1 MLSPAE
7 RQRIAINIW
16 TARVVPVVL
25 AGVVGYATYV
35 LVVPLCAHYLISRYN
50 DIAAAIIILVVYF
63 LLFLLMAAS
72 LLRLVY
78 LTIVDP
84 PYLPLGAA
92 ALRDARMYDTT
103 EKEKP
108 KADADGIGGAEYMQN
123 MNRVLGTKDDP
134 DSPGLE
140 LFYTKDVFVCE
151 TDGRPKWCSHCAN
164 WKPDRTHHCSDSGR
178 CILKMD
184 HFCPWV
190 GGPVG
195 ENNFKFFI
203 QYTFWTA
210 LYCLH
215 LLVVMAVY
223 IARQVK
229 TEGETYNSQ
238 FTAILGIATFFFLFT
253 AGMTGTSVDLAMN
266 NLTQVERLGSK
277 TRVQTL
283 AVLKPSR
290 DELYRISPFLASQQP
305 YREITYPIATN
316 EQPISTDK
324 SNTSSVISHPSST
337 TPASEPTEQA
347 AGSEPQPSHSNSA
360 LEAPSV
366 PVQNGLLIPATDV
379 DRLHLAS
386 RPVEHQLAVPAS
398 ANGSI
403 PPGSSNRDL
412 KATRTFAVLNM
423 KQGDNPWD
431 LGTRLL
437 NWETV
442 MGSNIFDW
450 FLPIRRSPCCNHE
463 DAESQFQIGPWVD
476 LLRSSVGFLHPKDMR
491 AYGGR
496 RKLERRTSEDLRHGD
511 GRKAHRSRRRRRMNL
526 PSPEAGNPVP
536 LDDLERQAPQ
546 YDSG

>member
-16 TARVVPVVL
+16 TARVIPVVL

-35 LVVPLCAHYLISRYN
+35 LVVPLCAHYLLAQHN

-78 LTIVDP
+78 ITMVDP
-84 PYLPLGAA
+84 PYLPLGPA
-92 ALRDARMYDTT
+92 ALRNVGMYNAT
-103 EKEKP
+103 EKQKP
-108 KADADGIGGAEYMQN
+108 RKEADGIGGTKYQQN
-123 MNRVLGTKDDP
+123 TAGVLGTKDDP

-151 TDGRPKWCSHCAN
+151 VDGRPKWCSHCAN

-195 ENNFKFFI
+195 ESNFKFFI
-203 QYTFWTA
+203 QYTFYTA

-215 LLVVMAVY
+215 LLIVMAVY

-229 TEGETYNSQ
+229 TEGETYNPQ
-238 FTAILGIATFFFLFT
+238 FTAILGIASFFFLFT
-253 AGMTGTSVDLAMN
+253 AGMTGASVDLAMN

-283 AVLKPSR
+283 AILKPSQ
-290 DELYRISPFLASQQP
+290 DELYRISPFLASQHP
-305 YREITYPIATN
+305 YREIAYPLAMN
-316 EQPISTDK
+316 GSLGSTGTPD
-324 SNTSSVISHPSST
+324 TSSYGTPPSPTQASGSPEQVPAPGSQPSDLL
-337 TPASEPTEQA
+337 PASET
-347 AGSEPQPSHSNSA
+347 QP
-360 LEAPSV
+360 E
-366 PVQNGLLIPATDV
+366 PVQTIASTSANLDQGNLNGLHPSQGPVVTQVATPA
-379 DRLHLAS
+379 L
-386 RPVEHQLAVPAS
+386 
-398 ANGSI
+398 ANGSV
-403 PPGSSNRDL
+403 SYRYSDRDL
-412 KATRTFAVLNM
+412 KATRTFAVLKM

-442 MGSNIFDW
+442 MGSNFVDW

-463 DAESQFQIGPWVD
+463 DSESQFQIGPWVD

-496 RKLERRTSEDLRHGD
+496 RKLERRTSEDLHRGD
-511 GRKAHRSRRRRRMNL
+511 GRKAHRRRRRHMSL
-526 PSPEAGNPVP
+526 SSPEAGDPVP
-536 LDDLERQAPQ
+536 LEDLEHQAPE
-546 YDSG
+546 